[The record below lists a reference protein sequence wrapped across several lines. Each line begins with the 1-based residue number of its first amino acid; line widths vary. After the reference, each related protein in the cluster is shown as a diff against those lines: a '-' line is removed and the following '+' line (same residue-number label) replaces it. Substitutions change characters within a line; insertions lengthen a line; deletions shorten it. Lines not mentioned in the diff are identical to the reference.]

1 MPSSSSSEED
11 FIPVGLSMLK
21 ISSKKPLTPVMAH
34 KVKEEE
40 TGFPS
45 ALQYYNLLNK
55 AMDALNRSKE
65 DETERLKLGL
75 SVVRKSKK
83 TYINIVDIAKQL
95 NRQPEHLAHYLTKSL
110 FGEGNIN
117 KEGQLVLNGSFLQSA
132 VEKVLRQFIELY
144 VVCKSCESVDDTY
157 IARENKLYFL
167 KCDKCKAS
175 RCVGN
180 VIEGFTSKDATQ
192 AKLRGLI

>member
-1 MPSSSSSEED
+1 MPASTSSEDE

-21 ISSKKPLTPVMAH
+21 ISSKKNLTPVMAQR
-34 KVKEEE
+34 VKEEA
-40 TGFPS
+40 TDLPA

-55 AMDALNRSKE
+55 AMDALKRNTE
-65 DETERLKLGL
+65 GEGERLKLTL
-75 SVVRKSKK
+75 SVVRRSRK
-83 TYINIVDIAKQL
+83 TYINVAVIAKQL
-95 NRQPEHLAHYLTKSL
+95 NRQPEHLAHFLTSNL
-110 FGEGNIN
+110 CGEGSIN
-117 KEGQLVLNGSFLQSA
+117 REGQLVMSGSYLQSA

-144 VVCKSCESVDDTY
+144 VVCKSCESAEDTE
-157 IARENKLYFL
+157 IVRENKLYFL

-180 VIEGFTSKDATQ
+180 VIEGFTLKDTPQ